1 MFSRGP
7 FGRGAIDLTTLEELV
22 REPVS
27 PGGKLS
33 LKQPGCALEATAD
46 SDEACEKL
54 LEAKEELQRLLEQQ
68 GVFHHLMVARD
79 LIVENSARA
88 SATSDAAEM
97 W

>member
-1 MFSRGP
+1 M
-7 FGRGAIDLTTLEELV
+7 
-22 REPVS
+22 REHVS

-33 LKQPGCALEATAD
+33 LKQPGCTLEATAD
-46 SDEACEKL
+46 SDENCEKL
-54 LEAKEELQRLLEQQ
+54 LEAKEELQQLFEEQ

-88 SATSDAAEM
+88 CATSDAAEM